1 MLLWDDIINCNAVFD
16 MFEHHKIQLCA
27 CIVCFEGMHGRV
39 GKDSTAHFCQLDK
52 KYMGG
57 VFIKPRI
64 FEDQEPLQPIEQ
76 GYEKAQWYANIIIDF
91 THEVWSHESLCVSLC
106 WLPEYSSYATKG
118 RAVYDPMAGHDAL
131 MTWLH
136 YCTVL
141 SSDQIVIC
149 RVGALTRIY
158 LTHTISML

>member
-1 MLLWDDIINCNAVFD
+1 MFLSTGHGEFYGIPHQRPQRSTIDEKKMLLWDEIINCNAVFD

-64 FEDQEPLQPIEQ
+64 FEAQEPLQPVEQ

-136 YCTVL
+136 
-141 SSDQIVIC
+141 
-149 RVGALTRIY
+149 
-158 LTHTISML
+158 

>member
-1 MLLWDDIINCNAVFD
+1 MRRRQVEQRRLSHLEFKNRSTDKSRFRHPNQRPQRSTIDEKKMLLWDDIINCNAVFD

-64 FEDQEPLQPIEQ
+64 FEAQEPLQPVEQ
-76 GYEKAQWYANIIIDF
+76 GYEKAQWYAN
-91 THEVWSHESLCVSLC
+91 
-106 WLPEYSSYATKG
+106 
-118 RAVYDPMAGHDAL
+118 
-131 MTWLH
+131 
-136 YCTVL
+136 
-141 SSDQIVIC
+141 
-149 RVGALTRIY
+149 
-158 LTHTISML
+158 